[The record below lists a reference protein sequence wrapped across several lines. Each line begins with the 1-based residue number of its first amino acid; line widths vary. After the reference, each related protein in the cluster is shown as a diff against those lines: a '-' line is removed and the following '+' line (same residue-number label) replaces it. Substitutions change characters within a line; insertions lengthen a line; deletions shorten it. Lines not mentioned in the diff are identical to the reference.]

1 MPNRTQHSIW
11 PVILIGLGILLIAAA
26 GLLLFNLQAPAT
38 PVPGPNLLTEDPFA
52 AVPRARVQDA
62 KTALDNG
69 TAVFV
74 DVRGAAFYEQQH
86 IPGALS
92 IPLEELPAR
101 KDELDPA
108 DWIIT
113 YCT

>member
-1 MPNRTQHSIW
+1 MPNRTQRSIW
-11 PVILIGLGILLIAAA
+11 PVILIGLGILLIAGA
-26 GLLLFNLQAPAT
+26 GLLIFNLQAPAT
-38 PVPGPNLLTEDPFA
+38 PAPQPATLAEDRFA
-52 AVPRARVQDA
+52 AVSRVSVQDA
-62 KTALDNG
+62 KAALDNG

-74 DVRGAAFYEQQH
+74 DVRGAAFYQQQH
-86 IPGALS
+86 VPGALS

-108 DWIIT
+108 GWIIT

>member
-1 MPNRTQHSIW
+1 MPNQTQRSIW

-26 GLLLFNLQAPAT
+26 GLLLFNLQVPTT
-38 PVPGPNLLTEDPFA
+38 PVPGLTEDPFA
-52 AVPRARVQDA
+52 AVPRVSVLDA
-62 KTALDNG
+62 KTALDQG

-74 DVRGAAFYEQQH
+74 DVRGAAFYERGH

-101 KDELDPA
+101 QAELNRA